1 MTVLV
6 EQLAESVGAEV
17 SGVDLSRPLEA
28 GDLSAIRKAHLD
40 LSVVVFRDQRLTPEQ
55 HIAFSSHFGDFEIH
69 VMAQFL
75 LPGHP
80 EVLVIS
86 NDKNDAGEAI
96 GIEDAGRYWHSDLS
110 YLKEPSLG
118 SMLYAVEVP
127 PEGGN
132 TMFAGMYAAYDAL
145 PGARREELA
154 GLRAT
159 HHFASRWLREKD
171 KAGVRPPMS
180 DEQLAQT
187 PPVDHPIVRTH
198 PETGRKSIFAGG
210 FCTGVA
216 GMGEEEGLAFVDE
229 LTAFST
235 QPQFTYTHEWR
246 VGDLVFW
253 DNRCAMH
260 HATDYDSSK
269 YRRHML
275 RTTIKGDTPV

>member
-1 MTVLV
+1 MTVAV
-6 EQLAESVGAEV
+6 EPLSESVGAEV
-17 SGVDLSRPLEA
+17 IGVDLSQPIDGETFA
-28 GDLSAIRKAHLD
+28 AIHQAHLD
-40 LSVVVFRDQRLTPEQ
+40 HSVIIFRGQHLTPEQ
-55 HIAFSSHFGDFEIH
+55 HISFSSRFGDFEIH
-69 VMAQFL
+69 VMEQFL

-80 EVLVIS
+80 ELLVIS
-86 NDKNDAGEAI
+86 NDKKETGEPA

-110 YLKEPSLG
+110 YLKAPSLG
-118 SMLYAVEVP
+118 SMLYAIEVP

-132 TMFAGMYAAYDAL
+132 TMFAGMYAACDAL
-145 PGARREELA
+145 APARRDEL
-154 GLRAT
+154 GSMRAV

-180 DEQLAQT
+180 EEQLAKT
-187 PPVDHPIVRTH
+187 PPVDHPIIRTH
-198 PETGRKSIFAGG
+198 PESGRQSIFAGG
-210 FCTGVA
+210 FCTGVV

-235 QPQFTYTHEWR
+235 QPQFIYAHEWR
-246 VGDLVFW
+246 AGDLVFW

-275 RTTIKGDTPV
+275 RTTLKGDTPV